1 MAPLLVGLLASV
13 GVLLAFG
20 ALATGSRAST
30 RLERYTGNSS
40 ASLNPAAEDRPG
52 LLERISGGRLLARA
66 DRIVERRDWGSRL
79 AAELVRADL
88 ALRPIEFVAL
98 WLAAALGTPALVMVV
113 VAPLLGQSGNP
124 LPVLVGLAVGLYAP
138 RYWLKRRKTRRVRAF
153 ESRLPDTITLLS
165 SGLRAGSSF
174 MQSVELIV
182 RETEP
187 PMSVEFSRLIRDIN
201 VGLPLDDALLNLQQ
215 RVPSAD
221 LGLMTTA
228 ITIQHTVGGN
238 LAEILDTIA
247 FTIRE
252 RIRIHGEIRV
262 LTSQQRLSGYVVAA
276 LPLGIIGV
284 LSLIAPS
291 YLAPLLMSPPTFVGL
306 PLGMLFLAVGGVMML
321 IGFAAIRKIV
331 DIKV

>member
-306 PLGMLFLAVGGVMML
+306 PLGMLFLAIGGVMML